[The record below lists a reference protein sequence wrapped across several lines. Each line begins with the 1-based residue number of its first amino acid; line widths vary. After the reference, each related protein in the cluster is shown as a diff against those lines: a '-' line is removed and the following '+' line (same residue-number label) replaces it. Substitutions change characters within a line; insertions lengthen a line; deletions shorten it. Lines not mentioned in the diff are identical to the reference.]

1 LPFPDGWANF
11 DSMEQSPERLNI
23 FQINAT
29 VAAAGVLLLCA
40 AFVMSRILPGV
51 LWALILVIALWP
63 SYLKV
68 RNWSASRRWQ
78 HLGAPLVL
86 TLVIGILVA
95 APVVVAAVEMV
106 RESESLLG
114 WVNDARANGVPEP
127 ASLHELP
134 WVGDMAST
142 WWKTNL
148 ATPEAAGVFF
158 AGLTPRSLLGLTRN
172 IGPEVAH
179 RAVLFIV
186 TLLTLFFLF
195 RDGQSLGN
203 KVLAMAERAFGNRC
217 RAIVSHVIDAVHGTV
232 DGLVLVGFAE
242 GLVIGVGYF
251 VTGVPHPI
259 AFSIATS
266 ILAAIPFGAPLIFC
280 VASLLLVGLGQ
291 AMAGIGLAVFGFV
304 IVFITDHVV
313 RPAVIGGAARI
324 PFLLVL
330 LGILGGLSSLG
341 MVGLFV
347 GPALMAVF
355 VAVWRDLSEEPV
367 AAKVTPA
374 VPG

>member
-1 LPFPDGWANF
+1 
-11 DSMEQSPERLNI
+11 MEQNQERLTI

-29 VAAAGVLLLCA
+29 VAAGGVLLLCA
-40 AFVMSRILPGV
+40 VFVMSRILPGV
-51 LWALILVIALWP
+51 LWALVLVIALWP

-68 RNWSASRRWQ
+68 RNWGSSDGWRR
-78 HLGAPLVL
+78 LGAPLLL
-86 TLVIGILVA
+86 TLLIGILVA
-95 APVVVAAVEMV
+95 APVVVAAVELV

-114 WVNDARANGVPEP
+114 WINDARAHGMPEP
-127 ASLHELP
+127 QSLNQLP
-134 WVGDMAST
+134 WIGGMAST
-142 WWKTNL
+142 WWKANL
-148 ATPEAAGVFF
+148 ATPEAASLFFTGV
-158 AGLTPRSLLGLTRN
+158 TPRSLLGLTRN

-179 RAVLFIV
+179 RALLFVI

-195 RDGQSLGN
+195 RDGETLGN
-203 KVLAMAERAFGNRC
+203 KVLLLAEQAFGSRC
-217 RAIVSHVIDAVHGTV
+217 RSVVEHVIDAVHGTV

-242 GLVIGVGYF
+242 GLVIGGGYF
-251 VTGVPHPI
+251 LTGVPHPI

-280 VASLLLVGLGQ
+280 IASLLLVGLGKLF
-291 AMAGIGLAVFGFV
+291 AGIGLAIFGFLV
-304 IVFITDHVV
+304 VFVTDHLV

-355 VAVWRDLSEEPV
+355 VAVWRDIAEDGD
-367 AAKVTPA
+367 A
-374 VPG
+374 VPTPIAPG

>member
-1 LPFPDGWANF
+1 MDPN
-11 DSMEQSPERLNI
+11 PERLNT

-68 RNWSASRRWQ
+68 RRWGLSAGWQ
-78 HLGAPLVL
+78 RLGAPLLL
-86 TLVIGILVA
+86 TLLIGVLVA

-114 WVNDARANGVPEP
+114 WINDARAHGMPEP
-127 ASLHELP
+127 TSLNQLP
-134 WVGDMAST
+134 WIGEAASA
-142 WWKTNL
+142 WWKANL
-148 ATPEAAGVFF
+148 ATPEAASMFF
-158 AGLTPRSLLGLTRN
+158 AGLTPANLLGLTRN
-172 IGPEVAH
+172 LGPELLH
-179 RAVLFIV
+179 RALLFAI

-195 RDGQSLGN
+195 RDGEALGN
-203 KVLAMAERAFGNRC
+203 KVLSLAEEAFGSRF
-217 RAIVSHVIDAVHGTV
+217 RPIVAHVIDAVHGTV

-242 GLVIGVGYF
+242 GLVIGAGYF

-280 VASLLLVGLGQ
+280 VAALLLFGMGKAL
-291 AMAGIGLAVFGFV
+291 AAIGLAIFGFLV
-304 IVFITDHVV
+304 VFVTDHVI

-355 VAVWRDLSEEPV
+355 VAVWRDLAEDTPAV
-367 AAKVTPA
+367 KVTPIA
-374 VPG
+374 PG

>member
-1 LPFPDGWANF
+1 MSVEP
-11 DSMEQSPERLNI
+11 QQERLTI

-29 VAAAGVLLLCA
+29 VAAAGVLLLFA
-40 AFVMSRILPGV
+40 IFVMSRILPGV
-51 LWALILVIALWP
+51 LWALVLVIALWP

-68 RNWSASRRWQ
+68 RNWGASPAWRR
-78 HLGAPLVL
+78 LAAPLLL
-86 TLVIGILVA
+86 TLLIAILVA
-95 APVVVAAVEMV
+95 APVVTAAVEMV

-114 WVNDARANGVPEP
+114 WINDARAHGMPEP
-127 ASLHELP
+127 ASLRQLP
-134 WVGDMAST
+134 WIGDMASA
-142 WWKTNL
+142 WWKANL
-148 ATPEAAGVFF
+148 STPEAASMFFTGV
-158 AGLTPRSLLGLTRN
+158 TPRSLLGLTRN
-172 IGPEVAH
+172 IGPEVLH
-179 RAVLFIV
+179 RALLFAI

-195 RDGQSLGN
+195 RDGEDLGN
-203 KVLAMAERAFGNRC
+203 KVLLLAEHAFGNRC
-217 RAIVSHVIDAVHGTV
+217 RGIVSHVIDAVHGTV

-242 GLVIGVGYF
+242 GLVIGAGYF

-280 VASLLLVGLGQ
+280 LAALLLLGLGK
-291 AMAGIGLAVFGFV
+291 AVAGIGLAVFGFL
-304 IVFITDHVV
+304 IVFVTDHVI

-355 VAVWRDLSEEPV
+355 VAVWRDLAEEEPLE
-367 AAKVTPA
+367 ASA
-374 VPG
+374 G

>member
-1 LPFPDGWANF
+1 MD
-11 DSMEQSPERLNI
+11 QSPERLNT

-29 VAAAGVLLLCA
+29 VAAAGVLLLSA
-40 AFVMSRILPGV
+40 VFVMSRILPGV
-51 LWALILVIALWP
+51 LWALVLVIALWP

-68 RNWSASRRWQ
+68 RGWSPSPRW
-78 HLGAPLVL
+78 HRLGAPLLL
-86 TLVIGILVA
+86 TLLIGVLVA
-95 APVVVAAVEMV
+95 APVVIAAVEMV

-114 WVNDARANGVPEP
+114 WINDARAHGMPEP
-127 ASLHELP
+127 ASLNQLP
-134 WVGDMAST
+134 WIGEMASA
-142 WWKTNL
+142 WWKANL
-148 ATPEAAGVFF
+148 ATPEAASVFF
-158 AGLTPRSLLGLTRN
+158 AGVTPRSLLGLTRN
-172 IGPEVAH
+172 IGPEVLH
-179 RAVLFIV
+179 RALLFAV

-195 RDGQSLGN
+195 RDGQVMGN
-203 KVLAMAERAFGNRC
+203 KVLALAEQAFGHRC
-217 RAIVSHVIDAVHGTV
+217 RSIVSHVVDAVHGTV

-251 VTGVPHPI
+251 VTGVPHPV

-280 VASLLLVGLGQ
+280 VAALLLVGTGE
-291 AMAGIGLAVFGFV
+291 AIAGIGLAIFGFL
-304 IVFITDHVV
+304 IVFVTDHVI

-355 VAVWRDLSEEPV
+355 VAVWRDLTEDSASV
-367 AAKVTPA
+367 ITIA
-374 VPG
+374 PG

>member
-1 LPFPDGWANF
+1 
-11 DSMEQSPERLNI
+11 
-23 FQINAT
+23 
-29 VAAAGVLLLCA
+29 
-40 AFVMSRILPGV
+40 
-51 LWALILVIALWP
+51 
-63 SYLKV
+63 
-68 RNWSASRRWQ
+68 
-78 HLGAPLVL
+78 
-86 TLVIGILVA
+86 
-95 APVVVAAVEMV
+95 
-106 RESESLLG
+106 
-114 WVNDARANGVPEP
+114 
-127 ASLHELP
+127 
-134 WVGDMAST
+134 
-142 WWKTNL
+142 
-148 ATPEAAGVFF
+148 
-158 AGLTPRSLLGLTRN
+158 
-172 IGPEVAH
+172 
-179 RAVLFIV
+179 VLFIV